1 MPGPELLSS
10 QGLRLD
16 GRRPNELRRIRCKL
30 GVFTQPDGSAYLE
43 QGNTKVLAA
52 VYGPHQAAKS
62 KSSTEGVVVNCQYS
76 MATFSTGERK
86 NRPRGDRK
94 SQEMSMH
101 LRQALTAGIK
111 TELYPRSQIDIYVE
125 VLQADGGAYCASV
138 NAATLALID
147 AGIPLRAYVCACS
160 ASMAWRAGEPTPL
173 VDVGHVE
180 EAAGGVVGENG
191 GAEGSESCS
200 CSENSW
206 DFGDTS
212 CLAVSAYDLR
222 DTGKRAAASLYET
235 LSSDITSL
243 MAFGGSI
250 LGNTCQWRNGDLDSK
265 GKWHT
270 EGPPC
275 SSIALLE
282 MSHRLHMDYFDLV
295 LNRALQGC
303 RDINVVLDKAVR
315 EHLAEGWTK
324 QDVITI

>member
-1 MPGPELLSS
+1 MPGPDLLSS

-62 KSSTEGVVVNCQYS
+62 KLSTEGVVVNCQYS

-101 LRQALTAGIK
+101 LRQALTAAIK

-125 VLQADGGAYCASV
+125 VLQADGGAYCACV
-138 NAATLALID
+138 NAATLALTD
-147 AGIPLRAYVCACS
+147 AGVPLRAYACACS
-160 ASMAWRAGEPTPL
+160 SSMAWRGGAPEPL
-173 VDVGHVE
+173 LDVGHVE
-180 EAAGGVVGENG
+180 EAAGVVLTV
-191 GAEGSESCS
+191 AA
-200 CSENSW
+200 
-206 DFGDTS
+206 
-212 CLAVSAYDLR
+212 LPA
-222 DTGKRAAASLYET
+222 TG
-235 LSSDITSL
+235 
-243 MAFGGSI
+243 
-250 LGNTCQWRNGDLDSK
+250 N
-265 GKWHT
+265 
-270 EGPPC
+270 
-275 SSIALLE
+275 IALLE
-282 MSHRLHMDYFDLV
+282 MSHRLHMDYFDVV
-295 LNRALQGC
+295 LSRAMQGC
-303 RDINVVLDKAVR
+303 KDIEVILDRAVR